1 MKQWDKK
8 KIWILM
14 SIEEDKNSHFQLF
27 YYILMIRIQKKWFY
41 IF

>member
-1 MKQWDKK
+1 
-8 KIWILM
+8 M